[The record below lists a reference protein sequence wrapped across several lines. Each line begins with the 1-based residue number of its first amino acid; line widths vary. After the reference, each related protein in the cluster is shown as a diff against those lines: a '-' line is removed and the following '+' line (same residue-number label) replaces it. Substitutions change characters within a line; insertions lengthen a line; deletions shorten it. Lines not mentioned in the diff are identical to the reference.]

1 MSMKKLLAYCL
12 LAVLPSM
19 EALAYDFESDGIYYT
34 ITGSNTVSV
43 VSGDYAYDGD
53 ITIPQAVGLS
63 GKTYLVTAIGD
74 NAFQSNTALESVTLP
89 EGLTMIGNQAFCSSS
104 VKTVSLPLTL
114 SSIGASAFQ
123 DCKNLTGI
131 VLPDA
136 LKDVKDYTFAYCS
149 NLKTLSL
156 GNQTVTIGT
165 RAFHETAIETLTIP
179 QTTTTIGEYAF
190 SSIAAL
196 KTITINDAP
205 VTILA
210 YAFQD
215 CQNLENL
222 NLGNKIIKISGTINQ
237 FGVSGTQGAFSN
249 CTNLT
254 TVTLPSSLQVL
265 DKGAFEGCKKLRDVT
280 LPQSLTAILPYV
292 FANCAIEHIDFP
304 QTLTEI
310 GEGAFSSCPIRD
322 IIFPSELRSI
332 GNTAFYGSSIHSL
345 TIPKSVINIGDDA
358 FAYSKD
364 LKTVVIENAPLTLGS
379 SFNGCSSLENVNLGN
394 AVTEINGSHHYILG
408 WAQGTF
414 TNCTSLKDIVI
425 PNSIKVIGGSAFMG
439 CSNLE
444 SVTLPNALTQI
455 EGSAFRNCYN
465 LKEIGL
471 PETIQ
476 IIGPYA
482 FDGCKSLNKIDF
494 PETLSTIEEYAF
506 RDCIGISEIVIPTN
520 VSKLGGYSF
529 YGCNNLKSVII
540 DNAVV
545 SIEDYV
551 FYGCSSLSNVDLG
564 RATYIGCGAFRFC
577 NSLSS
582 ITIPNSV
589 TSIGEDSD
597 SRAFWGCNA
606 LTSVT
611 IGNGLPKIPFGM
623 FQDCGKLNEII
634 FVEGS
639 RVSYINNN
647 AFQNCRSLKKIE
659 LPASINYIYGDAFNG
674 CSALSHIYMNSTTPP
689 TIYDTSFPDY
699 ENPTL
704 HVPSSALTDYTRA
717 DYWKKFEKVIAI
729 GSEPKATAEE
739 IAALETLL
747 GEAQTLYNNAV
758 EGTEPGNYRPGAK
771 AALKAVI
778 NEVSARISE
787 DMLTEDVEDCTELL
801 NTAIRSFKNK
811 QVKND
816 YQTDNTLAFASSLK
830 ASRGVEFR
838 LPIEMNNV
846 NEISG
851 VQFDLYLSEG
861 LMLSKDENEDYE
873 IELSERAS
881 NQHAVSAR
889 IMDDGAL
896 RVLVTSSQNA
906 TFTGNSGT
914 LLTLKLF
921 PQSTME
927 AGDYDVELKNIVLTD
942 PQATRYAAEDIKSVI
957 SVSAYTLGDVNN
969 DTHID
974 VADLTGVVLFILEN
988 ADASLVFNA
997 ADMDGNGVVEVNDY
1011 AALVNVILAQDESQN
1026 SRLYGMNDAIE
1037 YPNVI
1042 GLNDL
1047 TLNERGEGDLLVT
1060 LRQKD
1065 YAYSGMQFDLYL
1077 PEGIILNEEESV
1089 ASGSRHWLW
1098 MQKHA
1103 DGSYRI
1109 ICSSM
1114 MNAELNAGVVIRLQV
1129 KAADNMQGNY
1139 QVMVDNVVLS
1149 DVNAKRHEVA
1159 NANAQLTVGGETT
1172 GITTIGIS
1180 TQKNVF
1186 DMQGRRVDAVKK
1198 GVYVVNG
1205 KKVVVQ

>member
-1 MSMKKLLAYCL
+1 M
-12 LAVLPSM
+12 
-19 EALAYDFESDGIYYT
+19 
-34 ITGSNTVSV
+34 
-43 VSGDYAYDGD
+43 
-53 ITIPQAVGLS
+53 
-63 GKTYLVTAIGD
+63 
-74 NAFQSNTALESVTLP
+74 
-89 EGLTMIGNQAFCSSS
+89 
-104 VKTVSLPLTL
+104 
-114 SSIGASAFQ
+114 
-123 DCKNLTGI
+123 
-131 VLPDA
+131 
-136 LKDVKDYTFAYCS
+136 
-149 NLKTLSL
+149 
-156 GNQTVTIGT
+156 
-165 RAFHETAIETLTIP
+165 
-179 QTTTTIGEYAF
+179 
-190 SSIAAL
+190 
-196 KTITINDAP
+196 
-205 VTILA
+205 
-210 YAFQD
+210 
-215 CQNLENL
+215 
-222 NLGNKIIKISGTINQ
+222 
-237 FGVSGTQGAFSN
+237 
-249 CTNLT
+249 
-254 TVTLPSSLQVL
+254 
-265 DKGAFEGCKKLRDVT
+265 
-280 LPQSLTAILPYV
+280 
-292 FANCAIEHIDFP
+292 
-304 QTLTEI
+304 
-310 GEGAFSSCPIRD
+310 
-322 IIFPSELRSI
+322 
-332 GNTAFYGSSIHSL
+332 
-345 TIPKSVINIGDDA
+345 
-358 FAYSKD
+358 
-364 LKTVVIENAPLTLGS
+364 
-379 SFNGCSSLENVNLGN
+379 
-394 AVTEINGSHHYILG
+394 
-408 WAQGTF
+408 
-414 TNCTSLKDIVI
+414 
-425 PNSIKVIGGSAFMG
+425 
-439 CSNLE
+439 
-444 SVTLPNALTQI
+444 
-455 EGSAFRNCYN
+455 
-465 LKEIGL
+465 
-471 PETIQ
+471 
-476 IIGPYA
+476 
-482 FDGCKSLNKIDF
+482 
-494 PETLSTIEEYAF
+494 
-506 RDCIGISEIVIPTN
+506 
-520 VSKLGGYSF
+520 
-529 YGCNNLKSVII
+529 KSVII

-1047 TLNERGEGDLLVT
+1047 TLNERGEGELLVT

-1089 ASGSRHWLW
+1089 ASGSRHGLW

-1139 QVMVDNVVLS
+1139 QVMVDNVVMS

>member
-1 MSMKKLLAYCL
+1 MKRRFFLFCMLS
-12 LAVLPSM
+12 VLSSLNM
-19 EALAYDFESDGIYYT
+19 LAYDFESDGIYYT

-53 ITIPQAVGLS
+53 VTIPQAVGLS
-63 GKTYLVTAIGD
+63 GKTYLVTAIGE
-74 NAFQSNTALESVTLP
+74 NAFKSTANLESVTLP
-89 EGLTMIGNQAFCSSS
+89 EGLTSIGNQAFYQSG
-104 VKTVSLPLTL
+104 VKTVSLPSTL
-114 SSIGASAFQ
+114 NSMGTRAFCE
-123 DCKNLTGI
+123 CKNLTGI
-131 VLPDA
+131 ELPDA
-136 LKDVKDYTFAYCS
+136 LTDVNEYAFYRCS
-149 NLKTLSL
+149 KLKTLSL

-165 RAFHETAIETLTIP
+165 EAFRETAIETLTIP
-179 QTTTTIGEYAF
+179 QTTTSIGEYAF
-190 SSIAAL
+190 SSIATL

-205 VTILA
+205 VSIMA
-210 YAFQD
+210 YAFYN

-222 NLGNKIIKISGTINQ
+222 NLGNSIIKISGTVVQ
-237 FGVSGTQGAFSN
+237 SGVSGTQGAFSN

-254 TVTLPSSLQVL
+254 KITLPSSLQVL
-265 DKGAFEGCKKLRDVT
+265 DKGAFRGCAKLRDVT
-280 LPQSLTAILPYV
+280 LPQSLTTISSYV
-292 FANCAIEHIDFP
+292 FADCAIEHLDLP
-304 QTLTEI
+304 QTLTVI
-310 GEGAFSSCPIRD
+310 NEGAFSSCPIRD
-322 IIFPSELRSI
+322 IVFPSELRSI
-332 GNTAFYGSSIHSL
+332 GNNAFYGSSIQNL
-345 TIPKSVINIGDDA
+345 TIPNSVISIGDDA
-358 FAYSKD
+358 FANSKN

-379 SFNGCSSLENVNLGN
+379 SFNGCSSLEKVNLGT

-408 WAQGTF
+408 WAKGTF
-414 TNCTSLKDIVI
+414 TNCTSLKDIVL
-425 PNSIKVIGGSAFMG
+425 PNSIKIIGGSAFMG

-444 SVTLPNALTQI
+444 NVTLPNALTII

-476 IIGPYA
+476 YIGPYA
-482 FDGCKSLNKIDF
+482 FYGCKSLYKIDF
-494 PETLSTIEEYAF
+494 PETLSTIDEYAF
-506 RDCIGISEIVIPTN
+506 NGCIGISEIVIPTN

-639 RVSYINNN
+639 RVSSINRD

-659 LPASINYIYGDAFNG
+659 LPASINIIHGDAFNG

-747 GEAQTLYNNAV
+747 SEAQTLYNNAV

-787 DMLTEDVEDCTELL
+787 DMLTEDVEDCTDLL
-801 NTAIRSFKNK
+801 NTAIRSFRNK

-830 ASRGVEFR
+830 ASRGDEFQ

-851 VQFDLYLSEG
+851 VQFDLYLPEG
-861 LMLSKDENEDYE
+861 LMLSKDENEDFE

-881 NQHAVSAR
+881 NQHVVSAR

-957 SVSAYTLGDVNN
+957 SVSTYTLGDVNN
-969 DTHID
+969 DTYID

-1011 AALVNVILAQDESQN
+1011 AALVNVILAQEAPAG
-1026 SRLYGMNDAIE
+1026 SRMLGATEMN
-1037 YPNVI
+1037 PNIVSLSDI
-1042 GLNDL
+1042 KVNENGNGELMVNLISKDRNYTGL
-1047 TLNERGEGDLLVT
+1047 
-1060 LRQKD
+1060 
-1065 YAYSGMQFDLYL
+1065 QFDLYL
-1077 PEGIILNEEESV
+1077 PEGIMLNTETAESTD
-1089 ASGSRHWLW
+1089 RHHSVWA
-1098 MQKHA
+1098 KKRA
-1103 DGSYRI
+1103 NGYYRV

-1114 MNAELNAGVVIRLQV
+1114 MNDELSEGTVMRLQV
-1129 KAADNMQGNY
+1129 KAASNMQGTYN
-1139 QVMVDNVVLS
+1139 VLAGNVVLS
-1149 DVNAKRHEVA
+1149 ETNAQRHEAA
-1159 NANAQLTVGGETT
+1159 NAGAQLMIGNEAT
-1172 GITTIGIS
+1172 GIDQVS
-1180 TQKNVF
+1180 NLNSNNSNLY
-1186 DMQGRRVDAVKK
+1186 DMQGRRVNAVKK
-1198 GVYVVNG
+1198 GVYMVNG
-1205 KKVVVQ
+1205 KKVVVR